1 MKVEEKSMEKKV
13 EEKAPEKKPEEKPV
27 EKKKPQPKN
36 VNTEMKKET
45 APITK
50 PKNPSLA
57 IPNESN
63 ITFLLLYYCYWIC
76 FATNRYHHIMLNGS
90 NWFSREQSDSKVLH
104 QHSYIF
110 QQCNKKNQRDNCILC
125 WTISTREIEERR
137 SEYIRIEHSID

>member
-1 MKVEEKSMEKKV
+1 MEKKV

-27 EKKKPQPKN
+27 EKKLVEKPAEKKKPQQKK
-36 VNTEMKKET
+36 VNTEKQKET

-57 IPNESN
+57 RIPNDSN

-125 WTISTREIEERR
+125 
-137 SEYIRIEHSID
+137 